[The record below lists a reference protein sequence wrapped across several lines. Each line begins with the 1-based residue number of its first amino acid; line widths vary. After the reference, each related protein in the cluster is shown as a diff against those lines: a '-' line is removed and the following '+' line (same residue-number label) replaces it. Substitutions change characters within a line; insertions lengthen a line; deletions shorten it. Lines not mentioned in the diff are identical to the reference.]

1 MDYLQLFVDSYK
13 RVLVSDRRDEY
24 FFEAFYRLF
33 ISRSPQA
40 AEKFKDT
47 NMRRQQEM
55 LHTSIDHMIYFST
68 DRRATENLVRVV
80 AVHSRAGIDIEPG
93 LYDGWLDALLEAVR
107 LIDPDYDDD
116 IDLAWR
122 VVLAPGVT
130 YMKRKYD
137 IGDRAPFVCNDF
149 GCIECTERAPPK
161 GTCSCSGYA

>member
-13 RVLVSDRRDEY
+13 RVLVSDRRDEN
-24 FFEAFYRLF
+24 FFDAFYRLF

-40 AEKFKDT
+40 AG
-47 NMRRQQEM
+47 M
-55 LHTSIDHMIYFST
+55 LHTSIDHMIYFSM
-68 DRRATENLVRVV
+68 DRRATET
-80 AVHSRAGIDIEPG
+80 
-93 LYDGWLDALLEAVR
+93 LLEAVR

-137 IGDRAPFVCNDF
+137 TGDL
-149 GCIECTERAPPK
+149 
-161 GTCSCSGYA
+161 

>member
-13 RVLVSDRRDEY
+13 RVLVSDRRDEN
-24 FFEAFYRLF
+24 FFDAFYRPF

-55 LHTSIDHMIYFST
+55 LHTSIDHMIYFSM
-68 DRRATENLVRVV
+68 DRRATET
-80 AVHSRAGIDIEPG
+80 
-93 LYDGWLDALLEAVR
+93 LLEAVR

-130 YMKRKYD
+130 YMKRKSD
-137 IGDRAPFVCNDF
+137 IGDR
-149 GCIECTERAPPK
+149 
-161 GTCSCSGYA
+161 

>member
-13 RVLVSDRRDEY
+13 RVLVSDRRDEN
-24 FFEAFYRLF
+24 FFDAFYRLF

-55 LHTSIDHMIYFST
+55 LQTSIDHMIYFSM
-68 DRRATENLVRVV
+68 DRRATET
-80 AVHSRAGIDIEPG
+80 
-93 LYDGWLDALLEAVR
+93 LLEAVR

-130 YMKRKYD
+130 YMKRKSD
-137 IGDRAPFVCNDF
+137 IGDR
-149 GCIECTERAPPK
+149 
-161 GTCSCSGYA
+161 